1 MTATASPSKS
11 KSKNTNSINKL
22 AAVLGKPNLLPNED
36 LVAYEQ
42 LAAQF
47 RDAVQPADIIEEI
60 LVRDAIDLTW
70 EIHRLKD
77 FKRQLLQSEREASLE
92 KILNNLLG
100 RDGYK
105 KEILENWK
113 TGDKEAVKVV
123 NRFLREK
130 DLEPSAIDA
139 VSFRSQLDD
148 MERFDR
154 LIMQQEVRR
163 VAHLRE
169 VDRHRLALG
178 TILRDTVAS
187 IDDGKT
193 IEHEPKK

>member
-1 MTATASPSKS
+1 MPASASKS
-11 KSKNTNSINKL
+11 NSKNTNSINKL
-22 AAVLGKPNLLPNED
+22 TAVLGKPNLLPNED

-100 RDGYK
+100 HDGYK

-113 TGDKEAVKVV
+113 TGEKEAVKVV
-123 NRFLREK
+123 NRFLCEK

-154 LIMQQEVRR
+154 LIMQQEARR

>member
-1 MTATASPSKS
+1 MTASASKS
-11 KSKNTNSINKL
+11 KSKTTNSINKL
-22 AAVLGKPNLLPNED
+22 TAILGKPFLLPNED
-36 LVAYEQ
+36 TTAYEQ

-47 RDAVQPADIIEEI
+47 RDAVQPKDVIEEI

-77 FKRQLLQSEREASLE
+77 YKRQLLQSEREASLE

-130 DLEPSAIDA
+130 DLDPSAIDA
-139 VSFRSQLDD
+139 FSFRSQLDD

-154 LIMQQEVRR
+154 LIMQQEARR

-178 TILRDTVAS
+178 TILRETVAS

>member
-1 MTATASPSKS
+1 MPASASKS
-11 KSKNTNSINKL
+11 NSKNTNSINKL
-22 AAVLGKPNLLPNED
+22 TAVLGKPNLLPNED

-100 RDGYK
+100 HDGYK

-113 TGDKEAVKVV
+113 TGEKEAVKVV

-130 DLEPSAIDA
+130 DLDPSAIDA

-154 LIMQQEVRR
+154 LIMQQEARR

>member
-1 MTATASPSKS
+1 MTASASKS
-11 KSKNTNSINKL
+11 KSKTTNSINKL
-22 AAVLGKPNLLPNED
+22 TAILGKPFLLPNED
-36 LVAYEQ
+36 TTAYEQ

-47 RDAVQPADIIEEI
+47 RDAVQPKDVIEEI

-77 FKRQLLQSEREASLE
+77 YKRQLLQSEREASLE
-92 KILNNLLG
+92 KILHKFLNR
-100 RDGYK
+100 RDYEK
-105 KEILENWK
+105 QTIENWK
-113 TGDKEAVKVV
+113 EGDADAIKIV
-123 NRFLREK
+123 NGFLRDK
-130 DLEPSAIDA
+130 GLDPSAIDA
-139 VSFRSQLDD
+139 FSFRSQLDD
-148 MERFDR
+148 VERFDR
-154 LIMQQEVRR
+154 LIMQQEARR

-178 TILRDTVAS
+178 TILRETVAS